1 MPLTIHTDRDAD
13 PALLGGKRVVI
24 IGYGNQGH
32 AHALNLRDG
41 GLDVVVGLRA
51 GSANIAKAEAAGLQI
66 AEPAAAVANADLV
79 AVLAPDEC
87 HTAIYRDFI
96 APYLRPGG
104 AVCFAHGLSIRF
116 GLIAPRTD
124 LDIILVAPKGPGSA
138 LRANFV
144 AGEGM
149 PALFAVAQD
158 HSGAARQIAL
168 AYGSALGC
176 GRVAML
182 ETSFAE
188 EAEADL
194 FNEQG
199 VVWGA
204 VPEIIQAGYDVLVEA
219 GFSPEIA
226 YFECITELKLLA
238 DLIAARGI
246 AGMREVISPTAE
258 FAGVSGRGRIVT
270 DASRAE
276 LRKILA
282 EVQAGT
288 LTRDLVAEAEAG
300 YPLLSAARRDDRAK
314 SIEAVG
320 KRLRDWT
327 VR

>member
-1 MPLTIHTDRDAD
+1 MSLTIHTERDAD
-13 PALLGGKRVVI
+13 PAVLSGKRIAI

-41 GLDVVVGLRA
+41 GIDVVVGLRA
-51 GSANIAKAEAAGLQI
+51 GSINIAQAKAEGL
-66 AEPAAAVANADLV
+66 AVATPAEAVAGADLV
-79 AVLAPDEC
+79 SILAPDEC
-87 HTAIYRDFI
+87 HAAIYRDFV
-96 APYLRPGG
+96 APHLRSGG
-104 AVCFAHGLSIRF
+104 ALCFAHGLSIRF
-116 GLIAPRTD
+116 GLIAPRAD
-124 LDIILVAPKGPGSA
+124 LDVILVAPKGPGST
-138 LRANFV
+138 LRSNYV
-144 AGEGM
+144 AGGGM
-149 PALFAVAQD
+149 PALFAVEQD
-158 HSGAARQIAL
+158 HGGDARAIAL

-238 DLIAARGI
+238 DLIARRGI

-258 FAGVSGRGRIVT
+258 FAGVKGRGRIVT

-282 EVQAGT
+282 EVRAGD

-300 YPLLSAARRDDRAK
+300 YPLLSAARRDDAARP
-314 SIEAVG
+314 IEAVG

-327 VR
+327 G

>member
-1 MPLTIHTDRDAD
+1 MALTIHTDRDAD
-13 PALLGGKRVVI
+13 PAVLAGKTVAI
-24 IGYGNQGH
+24 IGYGNQGQ
-32 AHALNLRDG
+32 AQARNLHDSG
-41 GLDVVVGLRA
+41 IDVVVGLRE
-51 GSANIAKAEAAGLQI
+51 GSPRSVAVRAAGLTTAGPREAI
-66 AEPAAAVANADLV
+66 ARADIVVMLS
-79 AVLAPDEC
+79 PDEA
-87 HTAIYRDFI
+87 HAAIYRDHV
-96 APYLRPGG
+96 ADTLRPGG
-104 AVCFAHGLSIRF
+104 ALVFAHGLSIRF
-116 GLIAPRTD
+116 GLIEPRA
-124 LDIILVAPKGPGSA
+124 DIDVVLLAPKGPGTA
-138 LRANFV
+138 LRANYL
-144 AGEGM
+144 AGGGM
-149 PALFAVAQD
+149 PALFAVEQD
-158 HSGAARQIAL
+158 ASGSARRIAL
-168 AYGSALGC
+168 AYGAAIGC

-204 VPEIIQAGYDVLVEA
+204 VPEIIQAGYDILVEA

-238 DLIAARGI
+238 DLIAKRGI

-258 FAGVSGRGRIVT
+258 FAGVKGRGRIVT

-282 EVQAGT
+282 EVRAGS

-300 YPLLSAARRDDRAK
+300 YPLLSAARRDDAAQP
-314 SIEAVG
+314 IEEIG

-327 VR
+327 G

>member
-13 PALLGGKRVVI
+13 PALLVGRRVAI

-32 AHALNLRDG
+32 AHALNLHDEG
-41 GLDVVVGLRA
+41 VDVVVGLRA
-51 GSANIAKAEAAGLQI
+51 GSGNIAAAKAAGLAV
-66 AEPAAAVANADLV
+66 AEPAEAVASADLV
-79 AVLAPDEC
+79 SILAPDEC
-87 HTAIYRDFI
+87 HAAIYQEFV
-96 APYLRPGG
+96 APNLRAGG
-104 AVCFAHGLSIRF
+104 ALCFAHGLSIRF
-116 GLIAPRTD
+116 GLVAPRAD
-124 LDIILVAPKGPGSA
+124 LDVILVAPKGPGSA
-138 LRANFV
+138 LRSNYV
-144 AGEGM
+144 AGGGM
-149 PALFAVAQD
+149 PALFAIEQD
-158 HSGAARQIAL
+158 HSGDARGIAL

-238 DLIAARGI
+238 DLIAQRGI

-258 FAGVSGRGRIVT
+258 FAGVKGRGRIVT

-282 EVQAGT
+282 EVRAGT
-288 LTRDLVAEAEAG
+288 LTRGLVAEAEAG

-314 SIEAVG
+314 PIEAIG
-320 KRLRDWT
+320 ERLRDLAG
-327 VR
+327 

>member
-1 MPLTIHTDRDAD
+1 MSLTIHTDRDAD
-13 PALLGGKRVVI
+13 PAILAGKRVAI

-41 GLDVVVGLRA
+41 GIDVVVGLRD
-51 GSANIAKAEAAGLQI
+51 GSPNIVKAEGQGL
-66 AEPAAAVANADLV
+66 AVADPADAVAGADLV
-79 AVLAPDEC
+79 TILAPDEC
-87 HTAIYRDFI
+87 HAAIYRDFI
-96 APYLRPGG
+96 APHLRPGG
-104 AVCFAHGLSIRF
+104 ALCFAHGLSIRF
-116 GLIAPRTD
+116 GLIEPRAD
-124 LDIILVAPKGPGSA
+124 LDVILVAPKGPGST
-138 LRANFV
+138 LRGNYV
-144 AGEGM
+144 DGGGM
-149 PALFAVAQD
+149 PALFAVEQD
-158 HSGAARQIAL
+158 HSGDARAIAL

-226 YFECITELKLLA
+226 YFECVTELKLLA
-238 DLIAARGI
+238 DLIARRGI

-258 FAGVSGRGRIVT
+258 FAGVRGRGRIVT

-282 EVQAGT
+282 EVQAGD

-300 YPLLSAARRDDRAK
+300 YPQLTAARRDDRAK
-314 SIEAVG
+314 PIEVVG
-320 KRLRDWT
+320 KRLREWIG
-327 VR
+327 

>member
-13 PALLGGKRVVI
+13 PALLANRRVAIV
-24 IGYGNQGH
+24 GYGNQGH
-32 AHALNLRDG
+32 AHALNLHDEG
-41 GLDVVVGLRA
+41 IDVVVGLRA
-51 GSANIAKAEAAGLQI
+51 GSANIAAARAAGLAV
-66 AEPAAAVANADLV
+66 AEPAEAVASADLV
-79 AVLAPDEC
+79 TILAPDEC
-87 HTAIYRDFI
+87 HGQIYRDI
-96 APYLRPGG
+96 VAPNLRTGG
-104 AVCFAHGLSIRF
+104 ALCFAHGLSIRF
-116 GLIAPRTD
+116 GLVSPRAD
-124 LDIILVAPKGPGSA
+124 LDVILVAPKGPGSA
-138 LRANFV
+138 LRSNYV
-144 AGEGM
+144 AGGGM
-149 PALFAVAQD
+149 PALFAIEQD
-158 HSGAARQIAL
+158 HSGDARGIAL

-204 VPEIIQAGYDVLVEA
+204 VPEIIQAGYDILVEA

-238 DLIAARGI
+238 DLIAKRGI

-258 FAGVSGRGRIVT
+258 FAGVKGRGRIVT

-282 EVQAGT
+282 EVRAGS

-300 YPLLSAARRDDRAK
+300 YPLLSAARRDDAAQP
-314 SIEAVG
+314 IEEIG

-327 VR
+327 G